1 MFQVVRGLA
10 CSKSSKSRA
19 ASFFILLTLSGKLR
33 IAESDEPNDGTLEY
47 LYRIFVSRG
56 RWHSKSCILPPVKLT
71 NMLIPQAVQY
81 SYQMREDHL
90 EEPKFHFMKKVHAKD
105 LKKIETVT

>member
-1 MFQVVRGLA
+1 
-10 CSKSSKSRA
+10 
-19 ASFFILLTLSGKLR
+19 
-33 IAESDEPNDGTLEY
+33 
-47 LYRIFVSRG
+47 
-56 RWHSKSCILPPVKLT
+56 
-71 NMLIPQAVQY
+71 MLIPQAVQY